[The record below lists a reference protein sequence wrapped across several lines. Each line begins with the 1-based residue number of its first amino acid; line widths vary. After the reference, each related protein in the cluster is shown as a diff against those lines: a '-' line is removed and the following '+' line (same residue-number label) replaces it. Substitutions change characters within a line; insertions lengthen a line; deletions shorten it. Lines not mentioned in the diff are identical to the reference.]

1 MQISIGNVVEQLEAL
16 VVASDN
22 FVALLG
28 TKLVPT
34 ILAELKY
41 KYLYHRNLFNKE
53 PAIQAF
59 SEKKDYRND
68 FKSCSFLLEF

>member
-34 ILAELKY
+34 ILAEWKY
-41 KYLYHRNLFNKE
+41 KYL
-53 PAIQAF
+53 
-59 SEKKDYRND
+59 
-68 FKSCSFLLEF
+68 